1 MSFKKVLLGVL
12 VIGAAIIVLVLIS
25 TRRGEETRPVIQ
37 SSPHLYKNPDVSI
50 ANIRIKIVY
59 VIPKNRTGNIV
70 TNWQN
75 FIEEALAKTSKFH
88 EIQFRGKSIIKY
100 DIYPEPVILQESN
113 QFYDTETT
121 ARGNPR
127 ALIAISEEIERRVF
141 KKEGDLYDEKFA
153 ASEESEYPVLGL
165 IYEGVGASGGVIYES
180 ELETRSE
187 IAKQLGLS
195 ESVIYIV
202 DVESADGFFL
212 LSRVF
217 FTESQY
223 QIFSSTLFYHEFAH
237 TFGLPDQYDLENN
250 VPSSNDIMGAG
261 RRKPIETMYLDREL
275 TRDMG
280 IVE

>member
-1 MSFKKVLLGVL
+1 MRLK
-12 VIGAAIIVLVLIS
+12 IILSVLIAGAIVIVFVVVFS
-25 TRRGEETRPVIQ
+25 RQSEEAQPVIQ
-37 SSPHLYKNPDVSI
+37 SSPHFYKNSDVGI
-50 ANIRIKIVY
+50 ANIKIKMFY
-59 VIPKNRTGNIV
+59 VVPKNRTSNIV

-88 EIQFRGKSIIKY
+88 EIQFRGKSTIQY
-100 DIYPEPVILQESN
+100 DIYPKPVILQESN

-121 ARGNPR
+121 ARGNPH

-153 ASEESEYPVLGL
+153 AAEKSEYPVLGL

-180 ELETRSE
+180 DLETRSE

-195 ESVIYIV
+195 ESVIFIV
-202 DVESADGFFL
+202 EVESADGFFL

-223 QIFSSTLFYHEFAH
+223 RIFSSTLFYHEFAH
-237 TFGLPDQYDLENN
+237 TFGLPDQYDIENN

-261 RRKPIETMYLDREL
+261 RKKPIEIMYLDREL